1 MNDKKYGASIIFTN
15 KITLSD
21 VIITNVS
28 NIIIIIEK
36 IKNIYPNIKN
46 AVTNIITKKIAWII
60 TAKFLDINNRFYK

>member
-1 MNDKKYGASIIFTN
+1 MKDKKYNKYNGASIIFTN
-15 KITLSD
+15 NITLSD

-46 AVTNIITKKIAWII
+46 A
-60 TAKFLDINNRFYK
+60 